1 MSQLLNAAPFKLR
14 MYQAQNTRLLRP
26 FTAFDLQ
33 EAAKRCP
40 THSSSGL
47 DGIPYQVLALIFH
60 HATTSTIAVHVY
72 NDALSGGSFPS
83 S

>member
-1 MSQLLNAAPFKLR
+1 MNAVPFELR
-14 MYQAQNTRLLRP
+14 ISQAQSTRLLRS

-33 EAAKRCP
+33 EVAKRCP
-40 THSSSGL
+40 THSNSGL